1 MAVVLGY
8 YLERHYGW
16 EKEVAAA
23 ATREDEARHW
33 PLRWMIE
40 IVISY
45 PLHHQLEGA
54 VDVAKTRRIS
64 PRRDSWLTW
73 VVWYCWE
80 ANHRSVNDKFTV
92 EYAAKNDDVVLPAF
106 RWDLV
111 GPDYVRWEDP

>member
-1 MAVVLGY
+1 MVLGY

-23 ATREDEARHW
+23 ATREEEARHW

-40 IVISY
+40 IVRKVKVVIFY

-80 ANHRSVNDKFTV
+80 ANHRSPINLVMMPFDGTLW
-92 EYAAKNDDVVLPAF
+92 VLITCGGKI
-106 RWDLV
+106 RDLDF
-111 GPDYVRWEDP
+111 GR